1 MAKIKIGGAALNQIP
16 MHWENNL
23 KNIRDAVTEAKESG
37 IKILCLPELCLTGYG
52 CEDLFLSDWISEK
65 AMAFLPEISP
75 LTKDISTTIGLPVRL
90 NGKTYNCVAVY
101 QDGALLGITAKQFL
115 ANDGV
120 HYEPRWFTPWTAG
133 EKISIDINGQRIPF
147 GDLTYRLYG
156 VHTGFEICEDA
167 WRENRPA
174 CRLVGKNI
182 QLILNPSASHFA
194 FGKSHHREKLTVQGS
209 GKFHCYYV
217 YTNLLGNE
225 AGRMI
230 YDGEIVIAGHGK
242 VINYNEKLS
251 FKDVNLISAE
261 IDPVNANPE
270 SQYST
275 IPPENK
281 YEIFAQVE
289 SLALFDYLRKSQSQG
304 FVLSLS
310 GGADSST
317 CAILV
322 AEMIK
327 RSFEEI
333 GFEQSLKKLHL
344 DHFIDEC
351 RSLDPVS
358 RRKFIINKIFHCAY
372 QGTKN
377 SSRETLESAKQL
389 ALEIGANFYEWKID
403 DEVSSFTNKIE
414 HTIDRNLTW
423 QNDDITLQNIQSRV
437 RAPIIWMLAN
447 IYNSLLLVTSNRS
460 EGDVG
465 YSTMDGDTSGS
476 IAPIAAIDKYF
487 ILQWL
492 SWAEKHLGY
501 KSLSYVNSLNPTA
514 ELRPLELSQTDEDDL
529 MPYHVIVQIEK
540 LAIRDKYAP
549 KEIFQK
555 LKSENLEDPELLK
568 SHIKKFF
575 RLWCR
580 NQWKRERTAPAFHM
594 DDFNVDPRTWCRFPI
609 LSSGYFDELS
619 ELDDL

>member
-23 KNIRDAVTEAKESG
+23 KNIQNAIAEAKESG

-65 AMAFLPEISP
+65 AMALLPEIAP
-75 LTKDISTTIGLPVRL
+75 LTSDISTAIGLPIRL
-90 NGKTYNCVAVY
+90 DGKTYNCVAVY

-120 HYEPRWFTPWTAG
+120 HYESRWFTPWMAG
-133 EKISIDINGQRIPF
+133 EQITIDINKQRVSF
-147 GDLTYRLYG
+147 GDLTYQLFG

-167 WRENRPA
+167 WRDNRPA

-194 FGKSHHREKLTVQGS
+194 FEKSYHREKLAVQGS
-209 GKFHCYYV
+209 AEFHCYYV
-217 YTNLLGNE
+217 YANLLGNE

-261 IDPVNANPE
+261 IDPEDSNPE
-270 SQYST
+270 SKYNA

-281 YEIFAQVE
+281 NEIFTQAE
-289 SLALFDYLRKSQSQG
+289 SLALFDYMRKSHSKG

-322 AEMIK
+322 AEMIR

-344 DHFIDEC
+344 NHLIDDC
-351 RSLDPVS
+351 KSFGHKS
-358 RRKFIINKIFHCAY
+358 RRKFILNNILHCAY
-372 QGTKN
+372 QGTEN
-377 SSRETLESAKQL
+377 SSAETLESAKQL
-389 ALEIGANFYEWKID
+389 AMEIGADFHEWKID
-403 DEVSSFTNKIE
+403 EEVSSFTNKIE
-414 HTIDRNLTW
+414 QTIERSLTW
-423 QNDDITLQNIQSRV
+423 EQDDITLQNIQARV

-465 YSTMDGDTSGS
+465 YATMDGDTSGS

-501 KSLSYVNSLNPTA
+501 ESLSYVNSLNPTA
-514 ELRPLELSQTDEDDL
+514 ELRPLELSQTDEGDL

-549 KEIFQK
+549 REIFQK
-555 LKSENLEDPELLK
+555 LKNENLEDPELLK

-575 RLWCR
+575 TLWCR
-580 NQWKRERTAPAFHM
+580 NQWKRERTAPAFHL

-619 ELDDL
+619 EIDDL